1 MMENH
6 EQLVLEKLNQ
16 FETAIYLIL
25 EQGKNLLMI
34 IENYIK
40 LPDEVNYLTLS
51 QLKKAASFYQEE
63 VTQTEKVL
71 NQFRSKIELMLVKLQ
86 ECLKVLQDK
95 LKEALIYHQQMIFL
109 LSSVIEMRFDLP
121 LKKRTLY

>member
-1 MMENH
+1 MENH